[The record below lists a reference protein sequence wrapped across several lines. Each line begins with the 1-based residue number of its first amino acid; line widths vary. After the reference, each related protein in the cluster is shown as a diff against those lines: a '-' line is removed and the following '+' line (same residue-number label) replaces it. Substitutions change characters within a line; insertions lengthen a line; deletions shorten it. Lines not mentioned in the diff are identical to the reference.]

1 MRVSIPKETKVHEY
15 RVAIT
20 PVGVHDLVE
29 AGHEVLVEFIEGDPD
44 RPVIDGRIYHGQNEV
59 PYPLPDEKTK
69 STIKSDSS
77 PGGGGFNELRFED
90 AKGAEEIYVHAQLD
104 MNTDA

>member
-29 AGHEVLVEFIEGDPD
+29 AGHEVLVESGAGVGSAISDDDYAAVGALVM
-44 RPVIDGRIYHGQNEV
+44 RRIAV
-59 PYPLPDEKTK
+59 L
-69 STIKSDSS
+69 
-77 PGGGGFNELRFED
+77 
-90 AKGAEEIYVHAQLD
+90 AEAPR
-104 MNTDA
+104 T